1 MRRFPLPAVTAGLVL
16 TATSAFS
23 LPTDMGRSADV
34 YTNAVRYFAA
44 RSQDPAFWPS
54 PKLRPTYLAS
64 AVSSDAQ
71 QDVVAEVIAADPV
84 PLAAPQDRIAG
95 APAQVIASAA
105 AAQLR
110 AGPVIAEVAPALDL
124 PEVQDVVAESTSVD
138 QVAAVASAAPELI
151 APAEGGIVEAD
162 VIDAANDLAVE
173 TVAAVADLPVAPE
186 GVAALPTPDPQ
197 PEIVAVA
204 PVVADTEAA
213 STVEV
218 QPAALAVAESVVT
231 AGSSRLTGSP
241 HPEVS
246 FVADVTLPADDVAD
260 VDLMSQMADA
270 DDNLVIRDGG
280 EDGPD
285 TMMMSSDVLF
295 SFGKAALA
303 DDALTTLAGIGD
315 MADNVAIIE
324 VFGHTDAIGN
334 EANNLALG
342 QRRAEAVRQ
351 WLLQNTAFTEDR
363 IIATGIGEVDPV
375 APNLAANGDDNPEG
389 RAQNRRVEF
398 AFHDADYVPE

>member
-16 TATSAFS
+16 TATSALS

-44 RSQDPAFWPS
+44 RSQDPAFWPA

-64 AVSSDAQ
+64 AVSPDAQ
-71 QDVVAEVIAADPV
+71 QDVVAEAIAADPV
-84 PLAAPQDRIAG
+84 PLTAPQDRIAG

-105 AAQLR
+105 AAQLQ

-124 PEVQDVVAESTSVD
+124 PEVQDVVAESTIVD
-138 QVAAVASAAPELI
+138 QVAAVANAAPELI
-151 APAEGGIVEAD
+151 APSEGGTVEAD

-173 TVAAVADLPVAPE
+173 TVAAVADVPAEPE
-186 GVAALPTPDPQ
+186 VVAALPTPDPH
-197 PEIVAVA
+197 PEIVAAA

-213 STVEV
+213 TVEV
-218 QPAALAVAESVVT
+218 QPAALAVAEAVVT

-241 HPEVS
+241 HPEVT
-246 FVADVTLPADDVAD
+246 FVADVPLPADDVAD

-303 DDALTTLAGIGD
+303 DDALATLAGIGD
-315 MADNVAIIE
+315 MADSVAIIE

-351 WLLQNTAFTEDR
+351 WLLQNTDFTEDR

-398 AFHDADYVPE
+398 AFHDAGYVPE